1 MPTEHKYATRLVIQ
15 RIGYGSS
22 KFWRVI
28 GYGGKRAMG
37 HADFGSTD
45 ALGSA
50 IRSAIPEFDPAVL
63 SDSPIQDAPS
73 IAYCEDVEL
82 NYAQLSHIGLG

>member
-1 MPTEHKYATRLVIQ
+1 MPNKHKYAIRLVIQ

-22 KFWRVI
+22 KSWRVI

-37 HADFGSTD
+37 HADFSSTD
-45 ALGSA
+45 ALVSA

-63 SDSPIQDAPS
+63 SRNPPADAAS
-73 IAYCEDVEL
+73 VVYSEDVEL
-82 NYAQLSHIGLG
+82 SYAQLSHIGLG